1 MGRYA
6 EAERELKASLAVK
19 PNAQAYSNLGAFYS
33 LQGRYPEAIQ
43 MFEGAIRLDEAN
55 PLRWH
60 NLARAY
66 LRVPEF
72 ASKAPGAFRRSIDLA
87 QRQLEINPTNA
98 ELHGRL
104 SECLAHVGEL
114 EKARREVQR
123 ALETAPRSVNVLLS
137 AVVVFELSGKRK
149 DALRA
154 LETLLQ
160 RGPLPEE
167 VRRFPE
173 LEHLRGDLA
182 YQSLLRQYSQ
192 K

>member
-1 MGRYA
+1 
-6 EAERELKASLAVK
+6 
-19 PNAQAYSNLGAFYS
+19 
-33 LQGRYPEAIQ
+33 LQGRYREAIQ

-72 ASKAPGAFRRSIDLA
+72 TSKAPEAFRRSIDLA
-87 QRQLEINPTNA
+87 QRQLEINSANA
-98 ELHGRL
+98 ELRGRL

-114 EKARREVQR
+114 EKALREVQR

-137 AVVVFELSGKRK
+137 AVVVFELSGKGK
-149 DALRA
+149 DALQA

-173 LEHLRGDLA
+173 LEHLRGDPA